1 MRYIKF
7 SNNNIKHSKNYM
19 RRTSLVVQLLQIHHP
34 VQGTQ
39 DLIPDQGAKT
49 LYASAQ
55 LSPCTVTKEKP
66 TKIPRA
72 ATKTQCSQTNTCFK
86 IT

>member
-1 MRYIKF
+1 
-7 SNNNIKHSKNYM
+7 M

-39 DLIPDQGAKT
+39 DSIPDQGAKT
-49 LYASAQ
+49 LYASVQ
-55 LSPCTVTKEKP
+55 LSPCTVTREKP

-72 ATKTQCSQTNTCFK
+72 ATKTQRSQTNTTGKKRTLALCRV
-86 IT
+86 